1 MNFLEQVA
9 KWIGVELNK
18 PFQVYDG
25 QAAYVTTAVFK
36 PYRDGCQ
43 LQVIPEDDD
52 CIDPNAVLGGLRRN
66 VN

>member
-18 PFQVYDG
+18 PFRVYDG

-43 LQVIPEDDD
+43 LELIPEDDY
-52 CIDPNAVLGGLRRN
+52 CIDLNAVLGGLRRN